1 MTHAERLRLPLSDCA
16 AHLRRPTSS
25 DVKARAT
32 ARLRAASSS
41 SSCRCAARGRCD
53 GEAAG
58 LAMRS
63 LRVRATR
70 QHGALPRGSATELA
84 ARGFA
89 PNITSSTQVH
99 TFASTYSLI
108 IPQRLCRPLEVPPPA
123 GERVLAK
130 CRRPC
135 RKARRDQVRGPMR
148 PLSPTPRDTRTFV
161 ACRSHVQVCLR
172 LPHAPTLPS
181 LATLHTCHAQ
191 APPAFLCLGCGFCPR
206 TCGEQGSG

>member
-1 MTHAERLRLPLSDCA
+1 MPLSDCA

-63 LRVRATR
+63 PPETRPSNAPARRVAAGSSDGASTR
-70 QHGALPRGSATELA
+70 GI
-84 ARGFA
+84 A

-99 TFASTYSLI
+99 TFGLNLLPDY
-108 IPQRLCRPLEVPPPA
+108 PQQGSSSAGSAPPA

-172 LPHAPTLPS
+172 LPRAPTLPS
-181 LATLHTCHAQ
+181 LATLHTCHAH